1 MKKSLFAGIFGLA
14 ALCAGATDLFFYS
27 PEDGNGGLRFA
38 VSDDGKNWRSIGN
51 GFDFVR
57 SDFGSWGSGKK
68 MWSPQLFP
76 TSSGWSCLFRV
87 NPEGTAIGWAQSPD
101 LINWKP
107 QEYMLAADTA
117 KLTFRSN
124 VGFVPSVIDLD
135 GKKVSGFSMKTDE
148 KTVKSLEDHAAERGR
163 LAALYSEHCD
173 KDGER
178 FAGLQPL
185 KASVTA
191 SGDSKEISPLL
202 MGIFFEDINYA
213 ADGGLYA
220 ELVQN
225 RDFEYDPED
234 CNGADPTWG
243 PTHSWTARG
252 VEFGIGT
259 DGPIH
264 PNNPHY
270 ATIAVGAD
278 GGALCNAGFDGIAVR
293 KGEKYDFSMFARVRE
308 GARKVRVSLIAPDGR
323 TLATGSV
330 TAPLSR
336 WGKVK
341 TTLTASETCDSATL
355 ALEPAGAA
363 RLDADMVSLFPRTTF
378 RGRRNGLRA
387 DLADTIAALRPRFV
401 RFPGGCVAHGDGL
414 GNIYRWK
421 NTIGPLEARKP
432 QRNLWGYH
440 QTAGLGYH
448 EYFEFCEDLGA
459 EPLPVVAAGV
469 PCQNSWHGGAGQ
481 QGGIPMDEMDE
492 YVQDVLDLIE
502 YANGDART
510 TRWGR
515 ERARNGH
522 AEPFGLNYLGVGNE
536 DFISEVFKERF
547 AMIFKAV
554 RERYPEITVI
564 GTVGPFR
571 SGSDYEEGWAFATAQ
586 GVPVVDEHYYESP
599 GWFIYNQDYYDAY
612 DRSQPHVY
620 LGEYASRGNTL
631 YNALAEAA
639 YLCGTERNGD
649 VVEMTSYAPLLAKEG
664 RTSWNPDMIYFTNT
678 EVHPTV
684 NYRVQRLFGENAGTA
699 YVPSQ
704 LTLDTADG
712 AVRARVAASVVTTD
726 GGDTIVKLVNIL
738 PAEVRLAME
747 LPEGGAAAT
756 TLSGDARSTSDYS
769 LAQST
774 LDGGRQTVT
783 LPPYSMT
790 VIKYRR

>member
-1 MKKSLFAGIFGLA
+1 M
-14 ALCAGATDLFFYS
+14 
-27 PEDGNGGLRFA
+27 
-38 VSDDGKNWRSIGN
+38 
-51 GFDFVR
+51 
-57 SDFGSWGSGKK
+57 
-68 MWSPQLFP
+68 
-76 TSSGWSCLFRV
+76 
-87 NPEGTAIGWAQSPD
+87 
-101 LINWKP
+101 
-107 QEYMLAADTA
+107 
-117 KLTFRSN
+117 
-124 VGFVPSVIDLD
+124 
-135 GKKVSGFSMKTDE
+135 
-148 KTVKSLEDHAAERGR
+148 
-163 LAALYSEHCD
+163 
-173 KDGER
+173 
-178 FAGLQPL
+178 
-185 KASVTA
+185 
-191 SGDSKEISPLL
+191 
-202 MGIFFEDINYA
+202 
-213 ADGGLYA
+213 
-220 ELVQN
+220 
-225 RDFEYDPED
+225 
-234 CNGADPTWG
+234 
-243 PTHSWTARG
+243 
-252 VEFGIGT
+252 
-259 DGPIH
+259 
-264 PNNPHY
+264 
-270 ATIAVGAD
+270 
-278 GGALCNAGFDGIAVR
+278 
-293 KGEKYDFSMFARVRE
+293 
-308 GARKVRVSLIAPDGR
+308 
-323 TLATGSV
+323 
-330 TAPLSR
+330 
-336 WGKVK
+336 
-341 TTLTASETCDSATL
+341 
-355 ALEPAGAA
+355 
-363 RLDADMVSLFPRTTF
+363 
-378 RGRRNGLRA
+378 
-387 DLADTIAALRPRFV
+387 
-401 RFPGGCVAHGDGL
+401 AHGDGL